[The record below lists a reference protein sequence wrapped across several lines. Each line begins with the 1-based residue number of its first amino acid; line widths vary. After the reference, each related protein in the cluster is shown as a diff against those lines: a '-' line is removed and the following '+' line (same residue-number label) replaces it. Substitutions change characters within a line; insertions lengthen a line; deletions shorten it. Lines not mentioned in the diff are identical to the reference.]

1 MESVIDSLSQGSI
14 VELLRVLI
22 DAQYFEVLFP
32 FLLLFALYFHVLQKI
47 LGRKGPRLFAK
58 STSFIIAL
66 VVSFYSVAFKF
77 PSGYSV
83 ADLMM
88 FVFPNISSI
97 SVAILAVYVVGSI
110 LGKDFFKGMFR
121 KDFNTYSIYFF
132 AALAVGSVIYY
143 GGIVIGFWNFEPYD
157 SSALF
162 SVILSISFLILS
174 VVFLIIGW
182 FVLGSI
188 LLYTAVS
195 FFYNQG
201 SVSITS
207 LLFDPYLFILF
218 IFIGLMSWLFKSDED
233 VEKKINRDMRKQE
246 KTMRNVEKNY
256 SNNTPKDGDD
266 LIYDAVSQGYEGNKK
281 KLQKLSR

>member
-1 MESVIDSLSQGSI
+1 MASIIDDLSQGSI

-47 LGRKGPRLFAK
+47 LGRKGSQLFAK

-110 LGKDFFKGMFR
+110 LGKDFFKNMFR
-121 KDFNTYSIYFF
+121 KDINAYSIYFF
-132 AALAVGSVIYY
+132 AALAVGSVVYY

-157 SSALF
+157 SSALL
-162 SVILSISFLILS
+162 SVTLAIAFLILGI
-174 VVFLIIGW
+174 VFLIIGW
-182 FVLGSI
+182 FVLGLI
-188 LLYTAVS
+188 LLYTAIS
-195 FFYNQG
+195 FIYNQG

-218 IFIGLMSWLFKSDED
+218 VFIGLMSWLFKSDED
-233 VEKKINRDMRKQE
+233 VEKKINRDLRKQE
-246 KTMRNVEKNY
+246 KTMEDIEKNY
-256 SNNTPKDGDD
+256 GKRPRDGDD
-266 LIYDAVSQGYEGNKK
+266 LIYDAASQAYEGNKK
-281 KLQKLSR
+281 KLEKLSQ